1 MRLQPIAWDNNVDIG
16 EEDDIAFGLG
26 KRELLSINLRKI
38 LAVVSRGYWQ
48 DFEIVICL
56 LCVEIPKACLDGPFI
71 AFV

>member
-26 KRELLSINLRKI
+26 KCELLSINLREV
-38 LAVVSRGYWQ
+38 LAVVSRRYRQ
-48 DFEIVICL
+48 DFEIIICL
-56 LCVEIPKACLDGPFI
+56 LCVEVPKARLCGLFI